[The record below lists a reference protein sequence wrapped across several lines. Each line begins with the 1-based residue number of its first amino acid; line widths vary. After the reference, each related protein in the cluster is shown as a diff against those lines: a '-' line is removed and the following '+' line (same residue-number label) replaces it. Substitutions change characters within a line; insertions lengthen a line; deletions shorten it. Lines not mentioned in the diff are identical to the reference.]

1 MVVII
6 AVSYRKEQLKASILS
21 PCLQG
26 IIICI
31 KKVSI
36 KLLAGLA
43 YPEYTKFT
51 FWVNEVL

>member
-1 MVVII
+1 MVII
-6 AVSYRKEQLKASILS
+6 AVSFRKEQLKASILS
-21 PCLQG
+21 PCSQG

-36 KLLAGLA
+36 KSLAGLA